1 MTFGQRLKR
10 LRVESGLTQEELGK
24 KIKLSKS
31 NISKYESGDVE
42 PNMQTII
49 EISRLFKCSTDF
61 LLGATDDPGE
71 KAKEN
76 ELTFDIERLSI
87 ESKEELQKYV
97 HLLKMKDQMDKSK
110 EEQSCASEKKA

>member
-1 MTFGQRLKR
+1 MTFGQRLKE
-10 LRVESGLTQEELGK
+10 LRIKSGLTQEELGK

-42 PNMQTII
+42 PNMQTLI

-61 LLGATDDPGE
+61 LLGATDDLDQ
-71 KAKEN
+71 KVKEN
-76 ELTFDIERLSI
+76 ELNFDIEKLSV

-97 HLLKMKDQMDKSK
+97 HLLKIKDQMDKSK